1 MRLVKKIRNIEKNDY
16 KNIVEGFLDFIS
28 EGEVSKLPFPEK
40 SEILRLSICYAF
52 GLETKEKISGLED
65 YAKNFEQNIMRI
77 CEETGAL
84 KKDLDYKK
92 GLLEACIHSFEM
104 SRAKVGV

>member
-1 MRLVKKIRNIEKNDY
+1 MRLIKKNKNVEKNDY
-16 KNIVEGFLDFIS
+16 KSIVERFLDFIS
-28 EGEVSKLPFPEK
+28 EGGVSKLPFPEK

-52 GLETKEKISGLED
+52 GLETKEKISGLEG
-65 YAKNFEQNIMRI
+65 YAKDFEQKILNI
-77 CEETGAL
+77 CEENGIL